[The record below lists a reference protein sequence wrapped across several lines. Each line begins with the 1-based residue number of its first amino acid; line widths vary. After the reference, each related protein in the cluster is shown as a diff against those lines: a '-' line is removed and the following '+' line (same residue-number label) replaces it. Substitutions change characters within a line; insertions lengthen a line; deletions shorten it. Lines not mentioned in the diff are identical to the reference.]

1 MLQVGRMISFVGS
14 TVALAIMTVI
24 SVVIGYG
31 FKSVP
36 DALKSSIPVG
46 HYLSVACL
54 LYFGVKTLKVC
65 SALCN
70 CMIAYTHYMTS
81 LQGLLAGWQDAWQT
95 PSSAE
100 AAEGGELA
108 SAQESLQEAQ
118 KSGTLERKTSLQSL
132 LQASNRTACRCPI

>member
-1 MLQVGRMISFVGS
+1 MPQVGRMISFVGS

-65 SALCN
+65 SAHFCRCGIDCLHN
-70 CMIAYTHYMTS
+70 MTS
-81 LQGLLAGWQDAWQT
+81 PQG
-95 PSSAE
+95 
-100 AAEGGELA
+100 
-108 SAQESLQEAQ
+108 
-118 KSGTLERKTSLQSL
+118 
-132 LQASNRTACRCPI
+132 